1 MFRKSRMKGAD
12 GGEAALANEQ
22 GAIGWLLKICVT
34 QKDATNE
41 HRPNYR
47 RRLKKRVGPINQ

>member
-47 RRLKKRVGPINQ
+47 RR